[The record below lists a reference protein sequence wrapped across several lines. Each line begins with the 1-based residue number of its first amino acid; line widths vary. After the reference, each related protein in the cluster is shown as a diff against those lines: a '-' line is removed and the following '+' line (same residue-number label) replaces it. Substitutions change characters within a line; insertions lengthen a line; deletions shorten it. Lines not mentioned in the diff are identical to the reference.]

1 MNKQS
6 IIFVLAA
13 ILLISC
19 KSHQYR
25 INNMSGTVVEMNS
38 SFDANPN
45 KKMLTL
51 VQKYKTE
58 LDNEMNEVI
67 GTSTQLLDYGR
78 PESLL
83 TNLTS
88 DVMKAY
94 GDEHLPNGADV
105 AIMNVNGHRANM
117 PKGKITVG
125 NLYEIYSFD
134 NAMTFLE
141 LKGSDLKKIFDSYAW
156 IGGAGISSNVK
167 LIVKNRKVQSVTV
180 NGKPIDENK
189 IYNISTLD
197 YLADGNNDMDAL
209 RDAVKKTDTGIT
221 LRDVMIDYVKEQTR
235 RGNEITSKLDG
246 RITIIE

>member
-1 MNKQS
+1 MNRQLLPV
-6 IIFVLAA
+6 VLAA

-19 KSHQYR
+19 KSQQYR
-25 INNMSGTVVEMNS
+25 IIAMEGMPVEMNS
-38 SFDANPN
+38 RFDANPD
-45 KKMLTL
+45 KKMRAL

-58 LDNEMNEVI
+58 LDNEMQEVI
-67 GTSTQLLDYGR
+67 GTSAQLMNYGR

-83 TNLTS
+83 TNFTS

-134 NAMTFLE
+134 NAITFLE
-141 LKGSDLKKIFDSYAW
+141 LKGTDLKKIFDSYAW

-167 LIVKNRKVQSVTV
+167 LVTRDRKVQSVTV
-180 NGKPIDENK
+180 DGKPIDGNT
-189 IYNISTLD
+189 IYRIVTLD

-209 RDAVKKTDTGIT
+209 RNAQKTINTGIT
-221 LRDVMIDYVKEQTR
+221 LRDVMIDYVREQTR
-235 RGNEITSKLDG
+235 QGKELTSKLDG
-246 RITIIE
+246 RITVVE